1 MAMKAKAP
9 ARASAQAGSTEKV
22 PALPMAGEATKSVTK
37 AKSPGRARSAEA
49 ALGPSEQ
56 SAARVPL
63 EKRIGNVLRNRRAS
77 ANLTLAEV
85 SAGAGISSAM
95 LSRIENGAAAASL
108 DSLERVCEALGI
120 GMAELFQETDQQ
132 NGMAQLIK
140 RADQME
146 VVRVGT
152 KHGHTY
158 RLLSYDRGPRKIFEP
173 FFIEMD
179 KKSLSWP
186 RFSHP
191 GTEFIY
197 MLQGR
202 MEYRFGERTYIL
214 EPGDAFTF
222 SGNVVHGPE
231 RLLDERAKFLS
242 IIIYNE

>member
-1 MAMKAKAP
+1 MA
-9 ARASAQAGSTEKV
+9 AQAGKRSGTR
-22 PALPMAGEATKSVTK
+22 GKSGK
-37 AKSPGRARSAEA
+37 AEA
-49 ALGPSEQ
+49 DQVPSEEGQ
-56 SAARVPL
+56 ARVPL
-63 EKRIGNVLRNRRAS
+63 EKRIGEVIKDKRLA
-77 ANLTLAEV
+77 ANLTIAEL

-95 LSRIENGAAAASL
+95 LSRIENGMATASL
-108 DSLERVCEALGI
+108 DSLEKLCEAVGI
-120 GMAELFQETDQQ
+120 SMADLFHQTEQRGGT
-132 NGMAQLIK
+132 AQLIK

-158 RLLSYDRGPRKIFEP
+158 KLLSYDRGPRKIFEP
-173 FFIEMD
+173 FYIEMD
-179 KKSLSWP
+179 RKSQSWP

-202 MEYRFGERTYIL
+202 VEYRFGDNTYLL

-231 RLLDERAKFLS
+231 RMLDDRAKFLA

>member
-1 MAMKAKAP
+1 MAMKAKGP
-9 ARASAQAGSTEKV
+9 SRPRASSN
-22 PALPMAGEATKSVTK
+22 SV
-37 AKSPGRARSAEA
+37 EDQQ
-49 ALGPSEQ
+49 GPSEQ

-63 EKRIGNVLRNRRAS
+63 EKRIGVVLRNRRA
-77 ANLTLAEV
+77 AAKLTLAEV
-85 SAGAGISSAM
+85 STGAGISSAM
-95 LSRIENGAAAASL
+95 LSRIENGAATASL

-120 GMAELFQETDQQ
+120 GMADLFQETDQQ
-132 NGMAQLIK
+132 MGMAQLIK
-140 RADQME
+140 RSDQME

-158 RLLSYDRGPRKIFEP
+158 KLLSYDRGPRKIFEP

-179 KKSLSWP
+179 KKSQSWP

-202 MEYRFGERTYIL
+202 MEYRFGDHTYVL

-231 RLLDERAKFLS
+231 RIFDERAKFLS

>member
-1 MAMKAKAP
+1 MATKAGPPSRTRAKAKAVEETP
-9 ARASAQAGSTEKV
+9 
-22 PALPMAGEATKSVTK
+22 
-37 AKSPGRARSAEA
+37 
-49 ALGPSEQ
+49 GPSEQ
-56 SAARVPL
+56 AAARVPL
-63 EKRIGNVLRNRRAS
+63 EKRIGTVLRNRRAA

-95 LSRIENGAAAASL
+95 LSRIENGAATASL

-120 GMAELFQETDQQ
+120 GMADLFQETDQQ

-158 RLLSYDRGPRKIFEP
+158 KLLSYDRGPRKVFEP

-179 KKSLSWP
+179 KKSQSWP

-197 MLQGR
+197 MLHGR

-231 RLLDERAKFLS
+231 RILDERAKFLS
-242 IIIYNE
+242 IIIYND

>member
-1 MAMKAKAP
+1 M
-9 ARASAQAGSTEKV
+9 
-22 PALPMAGEATKSVTK
+22 ATKASPPSRTRAKTK
-37 AKSPGRARSAEA
+37 VAEDTPR
-49 ALGPSEQ
+49 PSEQ

-63 EKRIGNVLRNRRAS
+63 EKRIGNVLRNRRTA
-77 ANLTLAEV
+77 ANLTLADV

-95 LSRIENGAAAASL
+95 LSRIENGAATASL

-120 GMAELFQETDQQ
+120 GMADLFQETDQK

-158 RLLSYDRGPRKIFEP
+158 KLLSYDRGPRKIFEP

-179 KKSLSWP
+179 KKSQSWP

-197 MLQGR
+197 MLHGR
-202 MEYRFGERTYIL
+202 MEYRFGEHTYVL
-214 EPGDAFTF
+214 EPGDALTF
-222 SGNVVHGPE
+222 SGDVVHGPE
-231 RLLDERAKFLS
+231 RILDERAKFLS

>member
-1 MAMKAKAP
+1 MATKARAP
-9 ARASAQAGSTEKV
+9 ARAAAKASTEKAP
-22 PALPMAGEATKSVTK
+22 PAEKAGEK
-37 AKSPGRARSAEA
+37 AKPVAKPKATGRSKSAEQ

-77 ANLTLAEV
+77 AHLTLAEV

-120 GMAELFQETDQQ
+120 GMADLFQETDQQ

-158 RLLSYDRGPRKIFEP
+158 KLLSYDRGPRKIFEP

-202 MEYRFGERTYIL
+202 MEYRFGERTYVL

-231 RLLDERAKFLS
+231 RILDERAKFLS